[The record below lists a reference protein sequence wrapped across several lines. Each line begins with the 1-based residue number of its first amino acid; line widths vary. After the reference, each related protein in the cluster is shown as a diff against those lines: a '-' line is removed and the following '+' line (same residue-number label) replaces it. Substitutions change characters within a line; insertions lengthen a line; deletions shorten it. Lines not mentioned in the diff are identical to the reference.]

1 MAHPKYTDHW
11 VKLESYE
18 LGNKFFQK
26 LADNLLRISTLSEE
40 ANEFLR
46 LPNTTDK
53 LLLKKYLHGIALLYT
68 VYYFYFQQNVSN
80 IIFIFVC
87 CCVFSMMQSIDK

>member
-11 VKLESYE
+11 VKLESPE

-26 LADNLLRISTLSEE
+26 PADNLLRISTLSEG

-53 LLLKKYLHGIALLYT
+53 LLLKKYLHAIALLCT
-68 VYYFYFQQNVSN
+68 VYYFTFSKMS
-80 IIFIFVC
+80 ITLFSSLFV
-87 CCVFSMMQSIDK
+87 VVLSV

>member
-1 MAHPKYTDHW
+1 MAHPKYTDHS

-53 LLLKKYLHGIALLYT
+53 LLLKNTYMELLYFT
-68 VYYFYFQQNVSN
+68 LFY
-80 IIFIFVC
+80 IFTFSKMSVTLFSSLFVV
-87 CCVFSMMQSIDK
+87 VFSV